1 MGRAGWSFVNSLK
14 PVPGCPGNLSGGW
27 EEGPGGSMAGG
38 RAPTRPGNRHS
49 EHGLRPL
56 PGRSITKEAEGK

>member
-1 MGRAGWSFVNSLK
+1 
-14 PVPGCPGNLSGGW
+14 
-27 EEGPGGSMAGG
+27 MAGG